1 MSFIKKQTVGSM
13 GTLITLILAVIS
25 VVIYFVNIGS
35 EGYFQGAS
43 VSSTMLFFILAIVM
57 LVIVFAVSQIPFKG
71 GVLKIVNLL
80 LGVLR
85 VAVPACLIAA
95 LLFLL
100 SGRVEGFAFIYFS
113 NEEVLQEVQTAA
125 NLSSSHLA
133 IANLITLAIT
143 AVCGMISTFF
153 NLRKEA

>member
-1 MSFIKKQTVGSM
+1 MSFIKKQTAGSM
-13 GTLITLILAVIS
+13 GTLLTLFLAVVSI
-25 VVIYFVNIGS
+25 VIYFVNIES

-43 VSSTMLFFILAIVM
+43 VSATVFFSILAIVM
-57 LVIVFAVSQIPFKG
+57 LLIVFAVSQVPFKG

-80 LGVLR
+80 SDVLR

-133 IANLITLAIT
+133 IMSLSMLAIT